1 MGDSQD
7 IKAPFNPTAEKPR
20 KAVTV
25 EMHSHG
31 PGPTEAVG
39 NRNSGK
45 TTDPVRN
52 NKGVNLKSRDR
63 KKNALNL

>member
-1 MGDSQD
+1 MGCSQD
-7 IKAPFNPTAEKPR
+7 IKAPFNPTTEKPR
-20 KAVTV
+20 YVVTV

-45 TTDPVRN
+45 THTPLTQSETI
-52 NKGVNLKSRDR
+52 NK
-63 KKNALNL
+63 